1 MTPSKN
7 GLKAIAVIEALKGL
21 MSLIVGLGIHVLA
34 GENLQ
39 KIAESIVSHAHLNP
53 ASHFPSIFLHAASSI
68 TNSNMSLIA
77 LGALAY
83 SLVRFVEAYGL
94 WKAFVWTEWF
104 ALVSG
109 AIYLP
114 FEIYEIIFHTHILT
128 IGVFLLNVIVVCY
141 MANVLYSKRKKEA
154 ASLQPRKTP

>member
-7 GLKAIAVIEALKGL
+7 GLKAIAFIEALKGL

-68 TNSNMSLIA
+68 TDSNMSLIA

-128 IGVFLLNVIVVCY
+128 VCVFLLNVVVVCY
-141 MANVLYSKRKKEA
+141 MASVLYSKRKKDTELLPP
-154 ASLQPRKTP
+154 SKTS

>member
-1 MTPSKN
+1 MTSSKK
-7 GLKAIAVIEALKGL
+7 GLKAIAMIEAFKGL
-21 MSLIVGLGIHVLA
+21 MSLVVGFGIHLLA

-53 ASHFPSIFLHAASSI
+53 ASHYPSVFIHAASSI
-68 TNSNMSLIA
+68 TDSNMTLIA

-114 FEIYEIIFHTHILT
+114 FEIYEIMFHPHLLT
-128 IGVFLLNVIVVCY
+128 ICVFLLNVIVVCY
-141 MANVLYSKRKKEA
+141 MASVLYSKRHKRVP
-154 ASLQPRKTP
+154 ST